1 MRKFIVLV
9 VLFLGVL
16 FVIIRFSEVE
26 NIIQK
31 LQRANTWYLVIA
43 LLIQT
48 VWFFVLGG
56 TFKSIYALL
65 GLKES
70 LIKLT

>member
-31 LQRANTWYLVIA
+31 IQRANTW
-43 LLIQT
+43 
-48 VWFFVLGG
+48 
-56 TFKSIYALL
+56 
-65 GLKES
+65 
-70 LIKLT
+70 